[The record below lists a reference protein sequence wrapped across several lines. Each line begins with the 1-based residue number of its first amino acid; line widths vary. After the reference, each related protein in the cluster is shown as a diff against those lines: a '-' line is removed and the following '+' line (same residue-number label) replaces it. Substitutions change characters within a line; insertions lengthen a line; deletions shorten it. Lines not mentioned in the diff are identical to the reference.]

1 MGDRPGPPAPLAG
14 RPAPITSAAAAAAA
28 APSPAA
34 FFFFKAWDSP
44 STSRLALSRPDVTG
58 DPNAERPI
66 AGVAGDATVSERIF
80 SPTMDTMDG
89 VFAACSLVSTP
100 FFSPSSAPP
109 AGTEPGTETGLKP
122 YALER
127 RFLRARSFPS
137 PFFARTVVARTVV
150 VATAGA
156 GDDKDVVGKT
166 QSKHR
171 LHDAA

>member
-14 RPAPITSAAAAAAA
+14 RPAPITSAAAAAA

-80 SPTMDTMDG
+80 SPTRATRDGVLVDG
-89 VFAACSLVSTP
+89 VFVEDASVRFSSSFAAAV
-100 FFSPSSAPP
+100 AA
-109 AGTEPGTETGLKP
+109 AGPGPETGLSP
-122 YALER
+122 NALER
-127 RFLRARSFPS
+127 RRRTSRS
-137 PFFARTVVARTVV
+137 PFFALS
-150 VATAGA
+150 ATARLFE
-156 GDDKDVVGKT
+156 KS

>member
-1 MGDRPGPPAPLAG
+1 M
-14 RPAPITSAAAAAAA
+14 TSAAAAAAA

-34 FFFFKAWDSP
+34 FFFFPETSAWVSP
-44 STSRLALSRPDVTG
+44 SKSRLALSRPVDTG
-58 DPNAERPI
+58 DPNAERPT

-137 PFFARTVVARTVV
+137 PFFARTVVVKTVV
-150 VATAGA
+150 VAVTGA
-156 GDDKDVVGKT
+156 GDDKDVVGNT

>member
-80 SPTMDTMDG
+80 SPTRATRDGVLVDG
-89 VFAACSLVSTP
+89 VFVEDASVRFSSSFTAA
-100 FFSPSSAPP
+100 AAA
-109 AGTEPGTETGLKP
+109 AGPGPETGLSP
-122 YALER
+122 NALER
-127 RFLRARSFPS
+127 RRRTSRS
-137 PFFARTVVARTVV
+137 PFFAWSFFALFALS
-150 VATAGA
+150 ATARLFE
-156 GDDKDVVGKT
+156 KS

>member
-1 MGDRPGPPAPLAG
+1 M
-14 RPAPITSAAAAAAA
+14 TSAAAAAA

-34 FFFFKAWDSP
+34 FFFFPETSAWVSP
-44 STSRLALSRPDVTG
+44 SKSRLALSRPVDTG

-137 PFFARTVVARTVV
+137 PFFVKTVFVKTVV
-150 VATAGA
+150 VAVKGA
-156 GDDKDVVGKT
+156 GDAKDVVGKT